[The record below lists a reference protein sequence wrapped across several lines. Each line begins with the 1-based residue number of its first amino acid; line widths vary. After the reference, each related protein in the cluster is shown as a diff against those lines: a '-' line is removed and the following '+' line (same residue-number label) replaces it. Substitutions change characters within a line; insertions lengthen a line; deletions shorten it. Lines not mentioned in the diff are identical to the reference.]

1 MANQLADQNSPYLL
15 QHKDNPVD
23 WYPWGETA
31 LKKAKAE
38 NKPIFLSIGYAAC
51 HWCHVMERESFED
64 PATAEILNQYFI
76 NIKVDREE
84 RPDLDGIYMNAVV
97 ALTGQGGW
105 PMSVFLTPEME
116 PFFGGTYFPPVPR
129 HGMPSFS
136 QVLNRI
142 AELWEE
148 KTDELI
154 QSGQKLTEHLQA
166 QNQAIAPGDLPLS
179 RETLESATVKL
190 LQSYDWQNGG
200 WGAAPKFPQPMSI
213 LFLLRRATLGNLQ
226 ALQVGEHAL
235 KSMAQG
241 GMYDLIGGGFARYSV
256 DAQWLVPHFE
266 KMLYDNAQLSRA
278 NLHAYLL
285 TGEQYYRHITEQT
298 LDFVL
303 RELTHPAGGFFS
315 SIDADSEGEEGK
327 FYVWDYQ
334 ELEQLLS
341 SEEFNLL
348 QETCEITTGGNFE
361 GKIVLRRKKS
371 GLTSPE
377 VEAKLETIFR
387 QLLDTRGGRMRPATD
402 DKVLVSW
409 NAWMAITFAEAG
421 RYLKNQAYLQAAQ
434 NNLGFLVEN
443 LVEDGRLLRSWR
455 EGKAQHAAYLED
467 YASLVLAL
475 LALYQ
480 SDHDS
485 LWFQHAQHFTDQM
498 IDLFSNQDGQFFDTA
513 SDLPSLLLRPQ
524 DTQDNATPSGSS
536 LAVHAL
542 LLIAAYTGEGKYH
555 DLAVNMLSPLQ
566 KMLAAYPLAFGSW
579 LSGLDFA
586 LGNVKEIALLG
597 DLETPAGEALL
608 NTIWREYRPNLILAA
623 SKVSPDKHAP
633 QLLQNRPLIDE
644 RPTVYVCQNFA
655 CQQPTTSQRELQE
668 QLSNHD

>member
-1 MANQLADQNSPYLL
+1 MPNQLADQNSPYLL

-23 WYPWGETA
+23 WYPWGEQA
-31 LKKAKAE
+31 LAEAKAK

-64 PATAEILNQYFI
+64 PATAKILNEYFI

-84 RPDLDGIYMNAVV
+84 RPDLDGIYMSAVV

-105 PMSVFLTPEME
+105 PMSVFLTPDLE
-116 PFFGGTYFPPVPR
+116 PFFGGTYFPPMPR

-136 QVLNRI
+136 QVLTRI

-148 KTDELI
+148 KSHELI
-154 QSGQKLTEHLQA
+154 QSGHKLTEHLQT
-166 QNQAIAPGDLPLS
+166 QNQAISPNDLPLT
-179 RETLESATVKL
+179 RETLESATSKL

-213 LFLLRRATLGNLQ
+213 LFLLRRTALGNRQ
-226 ALQVGEHAL
+226 ALQVSEHAL
-235 KSMAQG
+235 NSMAQG

-278 NLHAYLL
+278 YLHAYLL
-285 TGEQYYRHITEQT
+285 TGEHYYRQITEQT
-298 LDFVL
+298 LDFIL
-303 RELTHPAGGFFS
+303 RELTHQDGGFFS

-327 FYVWDYQ
+327 FYTWDYQ

-341 SEEFNLL
+341 EEDFNLL
-348 QETCEITTGGNFE
+348 RQTCEITRGGNFE
-361 GKIVLRRKKS
+361 GKIVLRRKNS
-371 GLTSPE
+371 GFASPE
-377 VEAKLETIFR
+377 VEAKLGTILQ
-387 QLLDTRGGRMRPATD
+387 QLLNARSDRIRPTTD

-409 NAWMAITFAEAG
+409 SAWMAITFAEAG
-421 RYLKNQAYLQAAQ
+421 RFLKNSVYLQAAQ
-434 NNLGFLVEN
+434 KNLGFLLEN
-443 LVEDGRLLRSWR
+443 LVADGRLLRSWR

-480 SDHDS
+480 SYHDNR
-485 LWFQHAQHFTDQM
+485 WFQHAQHFTNQM

-513 SDLPSLLLRPQ
+513 SDQPSLLLRPQ

-536 LAVHAL
+536 LAVQAL
-542 LLIAAYTGEGKYH
+542 LHIAAYTGEGRYY
-555 DLAVNMLSPLQ
+555 DLAVKMLSPLQ
-566 KMLAAYPLAFGSW
+566 KMLATYPLAFGSW
-579 LSGLDFA
+579 LSGLDFS

-608 NTIWREYRPNLILAA
+608 NTIWSELRPYTILAA
-623 SKVSPDKHAP
+623 SKFPPDKQAP
-633 QLLQNRPLIDE
+633 QLIQDRPLINE
-644 RPTVYVCQNFA
+644 QPTAYVCQNFT
-655 CQQPTTSQRELQE
+655 CLQPTTSPRELQE
-668 QLSNHD
+668 QLSIHT